1 MRAGLSTIQQTL
13 TPEAATVLNHSI
25 SEASRR
31 NHGQTTPLHV
41 AATLLSSPSGF
52 LRQACI
58 RSHPNSSHPLQCRA
72 LELCFSV
79 ALERLPTAQNM
90 TQPGAEPP
98 ISNALM
104 AALKRAQAHQRRGCP
119 EQQQQP
125 LLAVKVEL
133 EQLIISILDD
143 PSVSRVMRE
152 ASFSSPAVK
161 NTIEQTLS
169 SCSNSSNSLNN
180 SLKHQSHHVTL
191 SSFTGSRILSNPAA
205 TAAPVSSRNMYL
217 NPKLGGG
224 GGGLGQGQG
233 QLGNLQR
240 SEEVKR
246 VMEIMLRG
254 KKRNPVLVGE
264 AEPEGVVNE
273 LFSKIEKGEFGVLKD
288 IQIVKM
294 AQEFSRDKN
303 EIVNKIKELG
313 GVIESKLS
321 NCGGVIVHL
330 GDLKWLVEQQQQPPM
345 ISEIGKSSVIEMAK
359 LVARFRED
367 NGNNNRLWLMGT
379 ATCET
384 YLRCQVYH
392 STMENDWDLQA
403 VPIASRSPHP
413 GIFPRLGNE
422 RILGSSL
429 DPLNPLKSFTGPVPA
444 LPRRMPENVN
454 PRLRT
459 SCCPQCKEKYDLELA
474 KLVSEFENSSSEAKS
489 ESPRPQLPQWLQS
502 AKLKNDSNVTSLS
515 QVKDQGLL
523 QQKTQELQKKWN
535 DTCLQLHPNFQH
547 NVGGPQRTVPP
558 VLSMPGL
565 YNPNLLLRQP
575 LQPKLVPSRSLGVSL
590 QLNATQMASQPQEKG
605 ASPPASPVRTDLVL
619 GPKPSETTP
628 EKTLEDQAKDFLS
641 CISSVPDQFASA
653 LDADTFKR
661 LLKGLMEKAW
671 WQQDASSSVASAV
684 SRCRLGN
691 GKPRGG
697 APKGDIWL
705 LFTGP
710 DRFAK
715 RKMASVLA
723 EQMCGNSP
731 IMISLGSRRDDE
743 ESDVAFRGKTAVD
756 RIAEAVRRH
765 PISVIMLEDIDEA
778 NVLVRGSIKRAM
790 DRGRLTDSH
799 GREISLGNVIF
810 ILTGNWSTMSPE
822 SYKNEYVMEE
832 KKLVALAS
840 SDWQL
845 RLTVGEKSAKRKAS
859 WLHDED
865 GPRKELNL
873 GLSIDLNEA
882 ADFEDYRTDGSL
894 NSSDL
899 TVERGEEHGLENR
912 RFSVTSVPHE
922 LVSSVDDTIPF
933 KPIEFHF
940 ARLEIKKT
948 ISKKFSMVIVDDK
961 VSIEVEDDIVDR
973 ILGGLWRG
981 RTSLEQWVEK
991 VLGPSFDQIQPRL
1004 SSANE
1009 NAIVR
1014 LQLDLH
1020 TNSNSH
1026 NNGEC
1031 LPSKVTIV
1039 ANGE

>member
-1 MRAGLSTIQQTL
+1 MEKEFLSD
-13 TPEAATVLNHSI
+13 
-25 SEASRR
+25 
-31 NHGQTTPLHV
+31 
-41 AATLLSSPSGF
+41 
-52 LRQACI
+52 
-58 RSHPNSSHPLQCRA
+58 
-72 LELCFSV
+72 
-79 ALERLPTAQNM
+79 
-90 TQPGAEPP
+90 
-98 ISNALM
+98 
-104 AALKRAQAHQRRGCP
+104 K
-119 EQQQQP
+119 
-125 LLAVKVEL
+125 
-133 EQLIISILDD
+133 
-143 PSVSRVMRE
+143 
-152 ASFSSPAVK
+152 
-161 NTIEQTLS
+161 
-169 SCSNSSNSLNN
+169 
-180 SLKHQSHHVTL
+180 
-191 SSFTGSRILSNPAA
+191 
-205 TAAPVSSRNMYL
+205 
-217 NPKLGGG
+217 
-224 GGGLGQGQG
+224 
-233 QLGNLQR
+233 
-240 SEEVKR
+240 EE
-246 VMEIMLRG
+246 I
-254 KKRNPVLVGE
+254 P
-264 AEPEGVVNE
+264 
-273 LFSKIEKGEFGVLKD
+273 
-288 IQIVKM
+288 
-294 AQEFSRDKN
+294 
-303 EIVNKIKELG
+303 NKIKELG
-313 GVIESKLS
+313 GVIESRIS
-321 NCGGVIVHL
+321 TTGGVILDL
-330 GDLKWLVEQQQQPPM
+330 GDLKWLVEQQQPPM
-345 ISEIGKSSVIEMAK
+345 VSEIGKAAVAEMGK

-367 NGNNNRLWLMGT
+367 NRLWLIGT

-429 DPLNPLKSFTGPVPA
+429 DPLNSLRSFTGPVPA
-444 LPRRMPENVN
+444 LPRRVPENLN

-459 SCCPQCKEKYDLELA
+459 SCCPQCKEKFDRELA
-474 KLVSEFENSSSEAKS
+474 KLVSEFENSSSEGKS

-502 AKLKNDSNVTSLS
+502 AKLKNDSETAPS
-515 QVKDQGLL
+515 QIKDQGLL

-547 NVGGPQRTVPP
+547 NAGPQRTVPP

-575 LQPKLVPSRSLGVSL
+575 LQPKLQPNRSLGVNL
-590 QLNATQMASQPQEKG
+590 QLNTNQMASQPQEKA
-605 ASPPASPVRTDLVL
+605 ASPPGSPVRTDLVL

-641 CISSVPDQFASA
+641 CISSVPQNKLLDKFASA

-671 WQQDASSSVASAV
+671 WQQDAASSVASAV

-691 GKPRGG
+691 GKQRGG

-723 EQMCGNSP
+723 EQICGNSP

-743 ESDVAFRGKTAVD
+743 ESDVGFRGKTAVD
-756 RIAEAVRRH
+756 RIAEAVRSN
-765 PISVIMLEDIDEA
+765 PLSVIMLEDIDEA

-790 DRGRLTDSH
+790 DRGRLTDSY

-822 SYKNEYVMEE
+822 SYRNEYLMEE
-832 KKLVALAS
+832 KKLVSLAS

-845 RLTVGEKSAKRKAS
+845 RLTVGEKSSKRRAS

-865 GPRKELNL
+865 RPRKELNL
-873 GLSIDLNEA
+873 GLSFDLNEA

-899 TVERGEEHGLENR
+899 TVEHEEEPGR
-912 RFSVTSVPHE
+912 RFSVTSAPHE

-933 KPIEFHF
+933 KPIEFPF
-940 ARLEIKKT
+940 ARREIKKT

-961 VSIEVEDDIVDR
+961 VSIEVEDTIADR
-973 ILGGLWRG
+973 ILAGLWRG

-991 VLGPSFDQIQPRL
+991 VLGPSFYQIQPL
-1004 SSANE
+1004 LPSSDE
-1009 NAIVR
+1009 NTVVR
-1014 LQLDLH
+1014 LQLDELH
-1020 TNSNSH
+1020 TDSNGH
-1026 NNGEC
+1026 NNNGEC

-1039 ANGE
+1039 D